1 MSEADWLVLRAAD
14 WRLGLRWAEAAV
26 IGYQLTVWVEE
37 DRLVVAIGSPLKRD
51 YISCA
56 GMVAIFWVCAS
67 SARGRERL
75 RTRCFSSCAVCSTHE
90 VLPPVTAALLGV
102 SFLMPT
108 LRGFSRISVLGR
120 WSVGTMAKRSRTSRW
135 MMVDLPERGVPLTTM

>member
-1 MSEADWLVLRAAD
+1 MSEADGRVLRAAD

-26 IGYQLTVWVEE
+26 MGYQLTVGVEE

-67 SARGRERL
+67 SDRGRERL
-75 RTRCFSSCAVCSTHE
+75 RTRRVRSAPPMRLCHLLRQLFSGLAS
-90 VLPPVTAALLGV
+90 
-102 SFLMPT
+102 
-108 LRGFSRISVLGR
+108 
-120 WSVGTMAKRSRTSRW
+120 
-135 MMVDLPERGVPLTTM
+135 